1 MYTISAT
8 LIKWLV
14 RGHAN
19 HLLRLL
25 RELFTL
31 LVKLSL

>member
-19 HLLRLL
+19 HLLRQMVGNCLYY
-25 RELFTL
+25 
-31 LVKLSL
+31 